1 MRISEEEIKNARQ
14 AIAKFVFNT
23 KNISGRFIV
32 FLAIAGMII
41 DAWDFS
47 SISLVNFSFVNTFH
61 PSAFILGLSAGTI
74 NIGAAIGA
82 ILGGYFTDRFGRR
95 YMFIINMILF
105 VIMAALSAL
114 ATDVTEYILFRTILG
129 FALGADVAT
138 GFSYLFEFLEN
149 KQRINYI
156 SSWAIIWGIMF
167 LTSISVASILHIVLG
182 SSNLM
187 WRIVLGLG
195 SLFSLIILLFRT
207 RIPESA
213 LWLAHRG
220 NFKSAKEIIKRIYGV
235 ELTEVPDVDLNVK
248 TSLSGREIIKVFKMG
263 YTNYLIHGWTQSFLV
278 AFVFWGFGFYVPL
291 IINNLNPGGSFL
303 GNMAVNSYIYG
314 MALIGG
320 VIAPFIVRKTGLK
333 NLVTS
338 TTMILALLFLLIYL
352 ESVNELPIS
361 LFSFLAGLVM
371 FFLFLGPMGFFSL
384 VNPAIPSSQRGIVN
398 GWTYLVNKVTAAFA
412 SLFGASIFGFLGLGG
427 ESLLIMIIALV
438 IGVISQVVGR
448 EPTKINPVEVENKA
462 V

>member
-1 MRISEEEIKNARQ
+1 
-14 AIAKFVFNT
+14 
-23 KNISGRFIV
+23 
-32 FLAIAGMII
+32 
-41 DAWDFS
+41 
-47 SISLVNFSFVNTFH
+47 
-61 PSAFILGLSAGTI
+61 
-74 NIGAAIGA
+74 
-82 ILGGYFTDRFGRR
+82 
-95 YMFIINMILF
+95 
-105 VIMAALSAL
+105 
-114 ATDVTEYILFRTILG
+114 
-129 FALGADVAT
+129 
-138 GFSYLFEFLEN
+138 
-149 KQRINYI
+149 
-156 SSWAIIWGIMF
+156 
-167 LTSISVASILHIVLG
+167 
-182 SSNLM
+182 
-187 WRIVLGLG
+187 
-195 SLFSLIILLFRT
+195 
-207 RIPESA
+207 
-213 LWLAHRG
+213 
-220 NFKSAKEIIKRIYGV
+220 
-235 ELTEVPDVDLNVK
+235 
-248 TSLSGREIIKVFKMG
+248 
-263 YTNYLIHGWTQSFLV
+263 
-278 AFVFWGFGFYVPL
+278 
-291 IINNLNPGGSFL
+291 
-303 GNMAVNSYIYG
+303 MAVNSYIYG
-314 MALIGG
+314 MALISG

>member
-138 GFSYLFEFLEN
+138 GFS
-149 KQRINYI
+149 
-156 SSWAIIWGIMF
+156 
-167 LTSISVASILHIVLG
+167 
-182 SSNLM
+182 
-187 WRIVLGLG
+187 
-195 SLFSLIILLFRT
+195 
-207 RIPESA
+207 
-213 LWLAHRG
+213 
-220 NFKSAKEIIKRIYGV
+220 
-235 ELTEVPDVDLNVK
+235 
-248 TSLSGREIIKVFKMG
+248 
-263 YTNYLIHGWTQSFLV
+263 
-278 AFVFWGFGFYVPL
+278 
-291 IINNLNPGGSFL
+291 
-303 GNMAVNSYIYG
+303 
-314 MALIGG
+314 
-320 VIAPFIVRKTGLK
+320 
-333 NLVTS
+333 
-338 TTMILALLFLLIYL
+338 IYL
-352 ESVNELPIS
+352 NS
-361 LFSFLAGLVM
+361 
-371 FFLFLGPMGFFSL
+371 
-384 VNPAIPSSQRGIVN
+384 
-398 GWTYLVNKVTAAFA
+398 
-412 SLFGASIFGFLGLGG
+412 
-427 ESLLIMIIALV
+427 
-438 IGVISQVVGR
+438 
-448 EPTKINPVEVENKA
+448 
-462 V
+462 